1 MNNHV
6 KLRLVLL
13 TLGIALMGVTI
24 GGLTA
29 KSQRQA
35 GKLRA
40 QLVQVDSESF
50 RIAGQFTDSVR
61 LLNLALYRFGTD
73 HATNDLASFSKASA
87 DLNRWIDEQKPKL
100 MSSKERA
107 LMQQIDTTYDAY
119 LRAARHLIGQ
129 LEKLGQQSATVSDYM
144 TLMQESQKLADLGRD
159 LALAHFNSRAVL
171 LNEANQTVA
180 EWRGLVLISLG
191 GLFVFGAALAY
202 GVYRHMI
209 APLRLK
215 LVQNETLLERK
226 EKLASLGML
235 AAGVAHEI
243 RNPLTAIKAA
253 LFMQQKQ
260 FKPGSQEFADAQLVE
275 REILRLERIVNDF
288 LLFARPTEPK
298 FALVDAGT
306 ALQEVNRLLAPQL
319 ARKNIELMVEP
330 APSLQFKADA
340 AQIKQVL
347 INLVQNAADA
357 IDREGVIKLRAR
369 PDRKRLPNVSGE
381 VVILEVADNG
391 KGIPLE
397 VQERL
402 FDPFFTTKDS
412 GTGLGLSIAAG
423 IVEKHGGA
431 LQYQTQVNHGTTFG
445 VILPRSTS

>member
-1 MNNHV
+1 MNQHV
-6 KLRLVLL
+6 KLRLAALA
-13 TLGIALMGVTI
+13 LGISLIGLAIGWLTI
-24 GGLTA
+24 

-35 GKLRA
+35 TKLRA
-40 QLVQVDSESF
+40 MLVQVDSESF
-50 RIAGQFTDSVR
+50 RIAGEFTDHVR
-61 LLNLALYRFGTD
+61 LLNHALYRFGID
-73 HATNDLASFSKASA
+73 HSTNDLTNFTQAGS

-100 MSSKERA
+100 LSSRERD
-107 LMQQIDTTYDAY
+107 LMQQIDITYDAY
-119 LRAARHLIGQ
+119 LNTAHDLLQKVQSLGRQRAGI
-129 LEKLGQQSATVSDYM
+129 SDYTM
-144 TLMQESQKLADLGRD
+144 LMDQSQRLADLGRD
-159 LALAHFNSRAVL
+159 LALAHFNSRAEL
-171 LNEANQTVA
+171 LNEANEAIA
-180 EWRGLVLISLG
+180 EWRVLVLISLG
-191 GLFVFGAALAY
+191 CLFLFGAALAY

-253 LFMQQKQ
+253 LFMQKKQ
-260 FKPGSQEFADAQLVE
+260 FAPGSQEFEDARLVE

-288 LLFARPTEPK
+288 LLFARPTEPEC
-298 FALVDAGT
+298 ATVSAGT
-306 ALQEVNRLLAPQL
+306 LLIEVQRLLAPQL
-319 ARKNIELMVEP
+319 SRQNIQLTVEP
-330 APSLQFKADA
+330 PPSLHLKADT

-357 IDREGVIKLRAR
+357 IENGGTIRLRACA
-369 PDRKRLPNVSGE
+369 DRKRLSNGISD

-391 KGIPLE
+391 KGIPVE

-402 FDPFFTTKDS
+402 FDPFFTTKDT

-423 IVEKHGGA
+423 IIEKHRGA

-445 VILPRSTS
+445 VVLPRVPE